1 MSTNFWSV
9 KKDWIHFT
17 AIAGVATGQIAAACA
32 RQGLFVTGS
41 TGDQFYEP
49 MKSFLLDLQAKGDIK
64 LTNEFSYKSLLLST
78 YTGKIEDQ
86 NTLPTVVL
94 AQGGLSLQNKELQ
107 FAEKRGV
114 EVQHYAQYLGENCVV
129 RGGSIVVA
137 GSFGKTT
144 TTGLIIKILENAGL
158 ETSYMVGAIVADIE
172 DGVKLKQNNTQYSVI
187 EGDEYISARW
197 DMKSKFFHY
206 APNYLVLTGY
216 AYDHTDIFK
225 TPQDYFNNFKKL
237 ITGLG
242 SEDILIFNN
251 KYPELKELASYA
263 KSRVIS
269 YAGDDFNFERKL
281 IGNFNKENIAGAV
294 TLAKE
299 LKIAED
305 VITRTVASYIGPKR
319 RLESRWDGV
328 LNDNKIKIIDD
339 FGATP
344 AKAKSAIAAIRAEFP
359 QANIISLFEPNFGSR
374 TIQALS
380 QFDETF
386 GQADK
391 VLLLPFTAV
400 NQEGIIDQQQL
411 ASYLHERGFK
421 PVVLTAGD
429 ISPQVLAEVDAG
441 RENIILFLSSHSI
454 DDYYGQVKDAISYRA
469 A

>member
-17 AIAGVATGQIAAACA
+17 AVAGVATGQVAAACA

-49 MKSFLLDLQAKGDIK
+49 MKSFLLDLEAKGDIK
-64 LTNEFSYKSLLLST
+64 LVSDFSYKSLLLST

-86 NTLPTVVL
+86 YTLPAVVL

-107 FAEKRGV
+107 FAEKRGI

-129 RGGSIVVA
+129 KGGSIVVA

-144 TTGLIIKILENAGL
+144 TTGLIIKMLENAGRQ
-158 ETSYMVGAIVADIE
+158 TSYMVGAIVADIE
-172 DGVKLKQNNTQYSVI
+172 DGVKLRTENTQYSVI

-206 APNYLVLTGY
+206 SPNYLVLTGY

-225 TPQDYFNNFKKL
+225 TPQDYFDNFKKL

-269 YAGDDFNFERKL
+269 YSGDDFNFERKL
-281 IGNFNKENIAGAV
+281 IGNFNKENIAAAA
-294 TLAKE
+294 TLARE
-299 LKIAED
+299 LNIALD
-305 VITRTVASYIGPKR
+305 VISKTVASYIGPKR

-328 LNDNKIKIIDD
+328 FKGNKIKIIDD

-344 AKAKSAIAAIRAEFP
+344 AKARSAITAIRAEFP

-374 TIQALS
+374 TAQALA
-380 QFDETF
+380 QFQDTF
-386 GQADK
+386 AESDK
-391 VLLLPFTAV
+391 LLLLPFTVV

-411 ASYLHERGFK
+411 ASYLHEQGYK
-421 PVVLTAGD
+421 PALLAAGD
-429 ISPQVLAEVDAG
+429 ISPQVLAELNAG
-441 RENIILFLSSHSI
+441 KENIILFLSSHSI
-454 DDYYGQVKDAISYRA
+454 DDYYSQIQNALSNRA
-469 A
+469 D

>member
-32 RQGLFVTGS
+32 KQGLFVTGS

-49 MKSFLLDLQAKGDIK
+49 MKSFLLNLEAKGDIK
-64 LTNEFSYKSLLLST
+64 LISDFSYKSLLLST
-78 YTGKIEDQ
+78 YTGKSEEQ
-86 NTLPTVVL
+86 NILPSVVL

-107 FAEKRGV
+107 FAKKRGV

-129 RGGSIVVA
+129 KGSSIVVA

-172 DGVKLKQNNTQYSVI
+172 EGVKLKTENTQYSVI

-206 APNYLVLTGY
+206 SPNYLVLTGY

-225 TPQDYFNNFKKL
+225 TPQEYFDNFKSI
-237 ITGLG
+237 ITGL
-242 SEDILIFNN
+242 DTNDVLIFNN
-251 KYPELKELASYA
+251 KYPELKELVGYA
-263 KSRVIS
+263 KCKVRGYS
-269 YAGDDFNFERKL
+269 GDDFNFERKL

-299 LKIAED
+299 LKISED
-305 VITRTVASYIGPKR
+305 IIIRTVASYIGPKR

-328 LNDNKIKIIDD
+328 FKDQKIKIIDD

-359 QANIISLFEPNFGSR
+359 QSNIISLFEPNFGSR

-380 QFDETF
+380 QFKDTF
-386 GQADK
+386 SQADK

-400 NQEGIIDQQQL
+400 NQEGITDQQQL
-411 ASYLHERGFK
+411 AAYLNEQGYK
-421 PVVLTAGD
+421 PVVLGVSG
-429 ISPQVLAEVDAG
+429 ISTQVLAELHAD

-454 DDYYGQVKDAISYRA
+454 DDYYSQVQDAVSHRA

>member
-49 MKSFLLDLQAKGDIK
+49 MKSFLLDLQAKGYIK
-64 LTNEFSYKSLLLST
+64 LTSDFSYKSLLLST

-86 NTLPTVVL
+86 NTLPAVVL

-129 RGGSIVVA
+129 KGGSIVVA

-172 DGVKLKQNNTQYSVI
+172 DGVKLKRENTQYSVI

-225 TPQDYFNNFKKL
+225 TPQEYFDNFKNIVTSL
-237 ITGLG
+237 DST
-242 SEDILIFNN
+242 DILIFNN
-251 KYPELKELASYA
+251 KYPELRELASYA
-263 KSRVIS
+263 KSRVIGYS
-269 YAGDDFNFERKL
+269 GDNFNFERKL

-299 LKIAED
+299 LNIAED
-305 VITRTVASYIGPKR
+305 VIARTVASYIGPKR
-319 RLESRWDGV
+319 RLESRWDGL

-359 QANIISLFEPNFGSR
+359 KANIISLFEPNFGSR

-380 QFDETF
+380 QFEDTF
-386 GQADK
+386 AQTDK
-391 VLLLPFTAV
+391 ILLLPFTAV

-411 ASYLHERGFK
+411 ASYLHEKGFK

-429 ISPQVLAEVDAG
+429 ISPQVLAELDAG